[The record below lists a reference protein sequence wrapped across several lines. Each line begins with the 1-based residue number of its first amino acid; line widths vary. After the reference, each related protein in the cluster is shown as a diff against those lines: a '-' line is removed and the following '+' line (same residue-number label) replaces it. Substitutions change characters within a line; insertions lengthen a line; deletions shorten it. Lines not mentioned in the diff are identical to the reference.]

1 MTVSITGGK
10 PDKNLREI
18 NFPPGTI
25 RVLQLTDTHL
35 YANPVGTLLGINTLD
50 SFQRVIQHFREH
62 HWPLDILLATGDLV
76 HDASPEGYELMGEML
91 AEFNVPVFCLPGN
104 HDVPPVMRQHLG
116 RQQVYTD
123 IVRDHGAWRFIM
135 LDSVIPGE
143 EGGRL
148 ARTQLDQLREALESS
163 DRHTLVCMHHQPV
176 NVGSAWIDT
185 MAIEN
190 PEPLFEIIDRH
201 PQVRG
206 ILWGHVHQ
214 TFEARRGQVRLMAS
228 PSTCVQFTP
237 LIDDFQVDE
246 EPPGFRLLALLPDG
260 TIRSEVVRIDEVP
273 QGLEV
278 ASSGY

>member
-148 ARTQLDQLREALESS
+148 AQTQLDQLREALESS